1 MALSDIILMRSKVF
15 YYAFNVFHGT
25 QLLYLVLKLK
35 FGTLLEIY
43 VTFRPNNCLVTPMTV
58 RI

>member
-15 YYAFNVFHGT
+15 YYAFNVLQGT

-35 FGTLLEIY
+35 FRTLLEIY
-43 VTFRPNNCLVTPMTV
+43 KLVKFM
-58 RI
+58 